1 MLPDTPATDGLQHLI
16 EHIQDAVV
24 AFELVEGDPVIRSVN
39 DAFVDLF
46 GYPTDEVIGSDL
58 NELLV
63 PPWLRTEAAELDE
76 RTESGD
82 INYRRVERQTA
93 VGLREFLYR
102 GIPYADPSGSIDGYA
117 VYTDLTETT
126 RRERQLK
133 VLNRLLRHNL
143 RNKAAVI
150 GGNIDIVLDNVDPD
164 TAGVAD
170 AATAASNAAAELRK
184 LTDEATQ
191 INRVL
196 GSRTERVTDVDLT
209 PIVRNVVERLGRRN
223 PSATI
228 ETEFPESLRAV
239 VATEFRAAIEAL
251 VENAVVHNPAAT
263 PRVAVSTRPGPKPDW
278 IDVLVADDGPV
289 IPAAEREVI
298 TGEAEITQ
306 TCHGQG
312 LGLWLIKWIVDRSG
326 GRLLFEESEMGGNRV
341 CLRLRRSV

>member
-1 MLPDTPATDGLQHLI
+1 MLPDTSAADGLQHLI

-24 AFELVEGDPVIRSVN
+24 AFELVEGEPVIRGVN
-39 DAFVDLF
+39 KAFVDLF
-46 GYPTDEVIGSDL
+46 GYPADEVLGCDL

-63 PPWLRTEAAELDE
+63 PPWLRTEAAELDR

-82 INYRRVERQTA
+82 INYRHVERQTA

-102 GIPYADPSGSIDGYA
+102 GVPYDDPEGSIDGYA

-143 RNKAAVI
+143 RNKAAI
-150 GGNIDIVLDNVDPD
+150 ISGNVDIIERGVGSDSPD
-164 TAGVAD
+164 VVG
-170 AATAASNAAAELRK
+170 AATAAGEAAGQLRK
-184 LTDEATQ
+184 LSEEATQ

-196 GSRTERVTDVDLT
+196 GSRTERVRAVDIT
-209 PIVRNVVERLGRRN
+209 PIVRDVAEQFGSRN
-223 PSATI
+223 PSAAI
-228 ETEFPESLRAV
+228 ETELPEPLSV
-239 VATEFRAAIEAL
+239 VVSSEFRAAIEAL
-251 VENAVVHNPAAT
+251 VENAIVHNPSAT
-263 PRVAVSTRPGPKPDW
+263 PRVLIGTRPGPEPDW
-278 IDVLVADDGPV
+278 IDVLIADDGPV

-298 TGEAEITQ
+298 TGAAEITQ

-326 GRLLFEESEMGGNRV
+326 GQLLFEGSEMGGNRI
-341 CLRLRRSV
+341 CLRLRYAG